1 MFYFAS
7 LKSQFSYTL
16 NVKTDC
22 FIWPFSDTGDS
33 CCCANDAITQSD
45 TLVIEAVRTLAPCK
59 KEIHAALTKQA

>member
-22 FIWPFSDTGDS
+22 FIWPFSDTGDTHVAVLMMLS
-33 CCCANDAITQSD
+33 HK
-45 TLVIEAVRTLAPCK
+45 VIL
-59 KEIHAALTKQA
+59 